1 MGKLKKMVI
10 KSINF
15 TKVIDCLYSQ
25 GIPVMDINLSYG
37 NDEVD
42 FQILEEDTEKV
53 KRIIVIC
60 K

>member
-1 MGKLKKMVI
+1 MKKKTKFTI
-10 KSINF
+10 KSMIF
-15 TKVIDCLYSQ
+15 TKVMDCLYSQ
-25 GIPVMDINLSYG
+25 GIPVTDINLSYG

-53 KRIIVIC
+53 KRIIVTC

>member
-15 TKVIDCLYSQ
+15 TKVINCLSAQ
-25 GIPVMDINLSYG
+25 EIPIMEINVSNG
-37 NDEVD
+37 NGKVD
-42 FQILEEDTEKV
+42 FKILEEDTKKV
-53 KRIIVIC
+53 KRIISIC